1 MRKWI
6 LIVLAIVLVGLVGY
20 RIRMKIVQNQTLL
33 AQASQQKNQT
43 RSSVPMVRA
52 VPVQPQPIRQTLKMV
67 GNITADNEL
76 AVQPRISG
84 RLVSLLVDEGST
96 VHKGQLLAVM
106 DDESIR
112 LQLQQ
117 SEASLGSTRANI
129 HQAELDVAQSKA
141 DRDRY
146 QELLKERYISQRD
159 FENVDNAYKT
169 AQASLDALRS
179 QLRGAER
186 NYDLLKLQLNQTK
199 VYSPTGGVVTHKLVT
214 EGMNLTT
221 GSTIVNVADLSQV
234 KLVFHVDQKDAPAL
248 RKNTQ
253 VAFITDAYGEQRFS
267 GQIDEVAPTY
277 DSQTR
282 TLNLSARIRNP
293 ERKLLP
299 GMFGTAEIL
308 LGEKTAALVVPVD
321 AVVNQDGR
329 QGVFVAAKNMA
340 RFRPV
345 ELGLMAEGR
354 VEVVAGISAGDPV
367 VVLGQN
373 RLRDGQP
380 VQLMGGGDGRRQRGA
395 DAGGSSSPGNDPGQR
410 PGQPGRPAESDR
422 KAGGGR

>member
-1 MRKWI
+1 VRKWI

-395 DAGGSSSPGNDPGQR
+395 DAGGSTPGNDPGQR